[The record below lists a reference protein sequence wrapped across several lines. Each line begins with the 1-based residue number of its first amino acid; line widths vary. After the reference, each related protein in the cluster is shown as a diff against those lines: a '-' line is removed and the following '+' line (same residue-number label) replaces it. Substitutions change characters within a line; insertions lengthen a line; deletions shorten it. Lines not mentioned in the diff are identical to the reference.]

1 MERRK
6 LMITVYTVLCL
17 ITILVLLI
25 SSFFAAY
32 TVFLSMIIALA
43 THTLNTVVCII
54 GVFLI
59 QGIGVLTWWIMKKL
73 YRLYCSKTGFK
84 IKR

>member
-17 ITILVLLI
+17 ITMLLLLI
-25 SSFFAAY
+25 LSFFAAY

-59 QGIGVLTWWIMKKL
+59 QGIGVLTWWIIKKL